1 MTLLVVDNLRV
12 AYGDLVAVHGVSF
25 TVEPGETFV
34 LLGANGA
41 GKTSVLRTISGLQ
54 TPVSGQVTSEG
65 RSLAGL
71 RPDEVARLG
80 ISHVPEGRRI
90 FSSLSVEENLD
101 VSFIRQRAPGTLVQ
115 SRDRVYELFPK
126 LADRRRQTAST
137 MSGGEQQMLAIG
149 RAMMNTPKLLML
161 DEPSLG
167 LSPLMTQLVFE
178 QLAKIGQS
186 GASILLVEQNASCL
200 DIATRGLLLANGHT
214 VFSGDHTVLRDSDFV
229 RRAYLGA

>member
-1 MTLLVVDNLRV
+1 MTLLAVDNLRV
-12 AYGDLVAVHGVSF
+12 AYGDLVAVHDVSF
-25 TVEPGETFV
+25 TVEPGEAFV

-54 TPVSGQVTSEG
+54 TPAGGQMTSEG

-126 LADRRRQTAST
+126 LADRRRLATA
-137 MSGGEQQMLAIG
+137 A
-149 RAMMNTPKLLML
+149 
-161 DEPSLG
+161 
-167 LSPLMTQLVFE
+167 
-178 QLAKIGQS
+178 
-186 GASILLVEQNASCL
+186 
-200 DIATRGLLLANGHT
+200 
-214 VFSGDHTVLRDSDFV
+214 
-229 RRAYLGA
+229 RRR

>member
-1 MTLLVVDNLRV
+1 MTLLAIENLRV
-12 AYGDLVAVHGVSF
+12 AYGDFVAVHDVSF

-80 ISHVPEGRRI
+80 IAHVPEGRRI
-90 FSSLSVEENLD
+90 FASLSVEENLD
-101 VSFIRQRAPGTLVQ
+101 VSFIRKRAPGTLVQ

-178 QLAKIGQS
+178 QLAKIGRE

-200 DIATRGLLLANGHT
+200 DIATRGLLLGNGHT
-214 VFSGDHTVLRDSDFV
+214 VFSGDHTMLSDSEFV